1 MIDKIAVI
9 GAGPSGIIAAGTAA
23 SKGKNVVLFEKN
35 NIIGKKLLITGGGR
49 CNITNKC
56 DIQELID
63 NVTTNKDF
71 LYSAF
76 YTFTNDDIIELLNRY
91 GVETKVESKNRVFP
105 KKDKSIYVVKALEK
119 YLYDNNVKI
128 ELNCE
133 VTDVIK
139 NQPEGFTLKLKD
151 GRKLIFNKVI
161 IATGGR
167 SYEKTGSTGTGYLF
181 AKKFGHTIIKLKPS
195 LVPIE
200 IQENWTKDLQGI
212 SLDNVNIKAFVNDNK
227 VYEGIGELIF
237 THFGISGPIALNMSN
252 YINKYIDKEIR
263 LVLDLKPHLDI
274 KEIDEFLISNFNQ
287 FPKKQLKNTLYNL
300 FPKRLSAVIL
310 KIAEIDDN
318 KYVNQVTKLER
329 KRLTETIKKLEMTFL
344 KFRPI
349 NEAMVTSGG
358 VSTNEIN
365 PSTMESKLVKGLYFT
380 GEVIDV
386 DALTGGF
393 NLQIAYS
400 TGYLAGLNC

>member
-151 GRKLIFNKVI
+151 GRKLLFNKVI

-181 AKKFGHTIIKLKPS
+181 AKKFGHTIIRLKPS

-200 IQENWTKDLQGI
+200 IQENWIKDLQGI
-212 SLDNVNIKAFVNDNK
+212 SLDNVNLKAFVNNNK
-227 VYEGIGELIF
+227 VYEEIGELMF
-237 THFGISGPIALNMSN
+237 THFGLSGPITLNMSN
-252 YINKYIDKEIR
+252 YINKYIDKDIR
-263 LVLDLKPHLDI
+263 LVLDLKPNIDI
-274 KEIDEFLISNFNQ
+274 KEIDELLISNFKQ
-287 FPKKQLKNTLYNL
+287 FPRKQLKSTLYNL
-300 FPKRLSAVIL
+300 FPKRLSGVIL
-310 KIAEIDDN
+310 NIAEIDEN

-329 KRLTETIKKLEMTFL
+329 KRLTETIKKLEMTFSQ
-344 KFRPI
+344 FRPI

-358 VSTNEIN
+358 VSTSEIN